1 MLFILT
7 GDIQIGKTRW
17 LQGVC
22 DQLVDGGV
30 PVAGVLAPGV
40 WRANPMWPNGFEKLG
55 IDNVLLPGGER
66 IEFARR
72 RDLADSAVR
81 SRLDDGMPAE
91 MKLAWQFSDEAVDR
105 VNAHFDKLASQQ
117 DDSGKKGLLVVDE
130 LGRLELERGVGLTS
144 AMSLFAQ
151 GPRPGWPH
159 ALIVVREWLVP
170 RAHAMFDAPWSG
182 AVREISPTPAE
193 KAGLLAEFGL

>member
-40 WRANPMWPNGFEKLG
+40 WRANPEWPNGFEKLG
-55 IDNVLLPGGER
+55 IDNVLLPSGER

-72 RDLADSAVR
+72 RDLADSGVR

-105 VNAHFDKLASQQ
+105 VNAHFDMLTSQQ
-117 DDSGKKGLLVVDE
+117 DDLGRNGLLVVDE

-144 AMSLFAQ
+144 AMRLLAQ

-159 ALIVVREWLVP
+159 ALVVVREWLVP
-170 RAHAMFDAPWSG
+170 RAHELFDAPWSG
-182 AVREISPTPAE
+182 AVRKISPTPEARAVLLG
-193 KAGLLAEFGL
+193 KYGL